1 VTSSGRP
8 SWCGLLQEPSGFGD
22 DEGLAKGWVVIG
34 YLYWLVEEM
43 ANAEEAAGRSVAHAE
58 RAGRLRGQIQAG
70 GGQATALCLGPAS
83 VHELRRIAEERRS
96 SMVPV
101 VVAGAEVGLAVAAA
115 LTGDVAAYRA
125 AESRW
130 RHLVDVHGLEWAG
143 AYQAVAALA
152 PILLEV
158 GDPERAEALLREGL
172 DTMERLGDVW
182 IVNSHGSLLPLAMWR
197 QGRGDEAAVIADSLE
212 ERYQEMDGFGS
223 VNR

>member
-1 VTSSGRP
+1 
-8 SWCGLLQEPSGFGD
+8 
-22 DEGLAKGWVVIG
+22 
-34 YLYWLVEEM
+34 
-43 ANAEEAAGRSVAHAE
+43 
-58 RAGRLRGQIQAG
+58 
-70 GGQATALCLGPAS
+70 
-83 VHELRRIAEERRS
+83 
-96 SMVPV
+96 MVPV

-223 VNR
+223 VNRQVALSAARAARGLREEALAFAIEGAGIARSMDSHCTRAMALEHLAGLLHETDPSTAIATLEEVAEVDERWGNVVGAEGVARTLERWRRRA